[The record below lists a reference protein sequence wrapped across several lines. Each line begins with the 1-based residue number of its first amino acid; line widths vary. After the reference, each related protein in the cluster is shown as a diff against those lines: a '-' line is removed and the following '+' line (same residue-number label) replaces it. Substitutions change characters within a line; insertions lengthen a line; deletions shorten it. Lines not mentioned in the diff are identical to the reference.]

1 MRFHPRGPLRGG
13 QARHNSAWRQPPVP
27 ARQWNLS
34 SLCCYWWRWWC
45 SESKY
50 LLSRVKLCKHHV
62 LNSWQDETS
71 DSRGSRL
78 SPDSTQGA
86 AFAQPSG
93 ASIIPSSS
101 ATASRH
107 GVPPPRDTSVRHGTP
122 PCAGISS
129 VPVPSLHHTKFHPCF
144 GQPDWSRSALGP
156 QNEALELL
164 KKGMKKRKK
173 KKHIQLKKGE
183 KMIHASQALSHGRV
197 IN

>member
-1 MRFHPRGPLRGG
+1 MRPVIREARGYPQILLREPPL
-13 QARHNSAWRQPPVP
+13 P
-27 ARQWNLS
+27 
-34 SLCCYWWRWWC
+34 
-45 SESKY
+45 
-50 LLSRVKLCKHHV
+50 
-62 LNSWQDETS
+62 
-71 DSRGSRL
+71 
-78 SPDSTQGA
+78 
-86 AFAQPSG
+86 QPSG

-107 GVPPPRDTSVRHGTP
+107 GVPPPPDTSVRHGTL

-144 GQPDWSRSALGP
+144 RQPDWSRSALGP

-183 KMIHASQALSHGRV
+183 KMIHASQAVPWQGDQLIIWWHLHPMACCAV
-197 IN
+197 IVYDVEV

>member
-1 MRFHPRGPLRGG
+1 MRPVIREARGYPQILLREPPL
-13 QARHNSAWRQPPVP
+13 P
-27 ARQWNLS
+27 
-34 SLCCYWWRWWC
+34 
-45 SESKY
+45 
-50 LLSRVKLCKHHV
+50 
-62 LNSWQDETS
+62 
-71 DSRGSRL
+71 
-78 SPDSTQGA
+78 
-86 AFAQPSG
+86 QPSG

-107 GVPPPRDTSVRHGTP
+107 GVPPPRDASVRHGTL

-173 KKHIQLKKGE
+173 AHSIKEGGKNDPHKSSPVPWQGDQLIIWWHLHP
-183 KMIHASQALSHGRV
+183 MACCAV
-197 IN
+197 IVYDVEV